1 VWQVR
6 SNERDKVI
14 FTTARSLDERAGV
27 AGLCRRDL
35 KIDLPVL
42 VDGLDD
48 RVDSDY
54 MAWPDRLY
62 VIDRDGKVAYKS
74 RPGPFG
80 FKADAVRAALQPLV
94 G

>member
-1 VWQVR
+1 VR

-14 FTTARSLDERAGV
+14 FVSARSLDERAGV

-42 VDGLDD
+42 VDDIDD
-48 RVDSDY
+48 RVDRDY

-62 VIDRDGKVAYKS
+62 VIDREGKVAFKS
-74 RPGPFG
+74 PPGPFG
-80 FKADAVRAALQPLV
+80 FKASAVREALQRLL